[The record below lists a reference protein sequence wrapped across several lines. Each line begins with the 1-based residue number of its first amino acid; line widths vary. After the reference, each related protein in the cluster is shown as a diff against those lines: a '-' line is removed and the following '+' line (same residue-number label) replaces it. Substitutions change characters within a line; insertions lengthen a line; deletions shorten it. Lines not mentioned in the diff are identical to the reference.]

1 MDAERPCRWGN
12 AEVGTLSGDLV
23 WTLPQPG
30 PLDREIG
37 QHTQQTKGGQHG
49 GNLEPLLPW
58 GLALLWAA
66 QRRGP
71 VPAALSPPAGAA
83 RGGSV
88 LTAGRFGPWRSGLLR
103 RQSGSVLFTFKG
115 VI

>member
-1 MDAERPCRWGN
+1 LAEGRRSALG
-12 AEVGTLSGDLV
+12 S
-23 WTLPQPG
+23 
-30 PLDREIG
+30 
-37 QHTQQTKGGQHG
+37 
-49 GNLEPLLPW
+49 
-58 GLALLWAA
+58 ALLWAA
-66 QRRGP
+66 QWRGP

-103 RQSGSVLFTFKG
+103 RQSRSVLFTFKG

>member
-1 MDAERPCRWGN
+1 MDIITAWTSGQRNSTAHTAQAEWSNREAMGQRGN
-12 AEVGTLSGDLV
+12 SPTLGS
-23 WTLPQPG
+23 T
-30 PLDREIG
+30 
-37 QHTQQTKGGQHG
+37 
-49 GNLEPLLPW
+49 
-58 GLALLWAA
+58 LLWAA
-66 QRRGP
+66 QWRGP

>member
-1 MDAERPCRWGN
+1 MEGTDAGSFGGDPCGDAMAWTSGQGNSTAHTSPSERG
-12 AEVGTLSGDLV
+12 
-23 WTLPQPG
+23 G
-30 PLDREIG
+30 PPVLGYD
-37 QHTQQTKGGQHG
+37 
-49 GNLEPLLPW
+49 
-58 GLALLWAA
+58 LLWAA
-66 QRRGP
+66 QWRGP